1 MLMHSPPRVSV
12 VVPAKDEAGNLPA
25 LVDEIAAALAGQAF
39 EIVVVNDASRDDTA
53 AVLARLARE
62 RSYVRQILHA
72 EPCGQSAAIAT
83 GVKAAR
89 GELVAT
95 LDGDG
100 QNDPRYL
107 PALLALLD
115 DRQVGLAAGQ
125 RLKRQ
130 ASFAK
135 KLASK
140 GANAL
145 RSGLLRDETRD
156 TGCGLKA
163 FRRALFLEFPY
174 FDGMHRF
181 LPALALREGFGVRH
195 LDVVDRPRRHGRSKY
210 GVLDRALIGALD
222 LFGVWWLRR
231 RRKRVPV
238 ARELECTDV

>member
-12 VVPAKDEAGNLPA
+12 VVPAKDEAGNLPG

-39 EIVVVNDASRDDTA
+39 EIVVVNDASRDDTE

-72 EPCGQSAAIAT
+72 DSCGQSAAVAT
-83 GVKAAR
+83 GVRAAR
-89 GELVAT
+89 GDLIAT
-95 LDGDG
+95 LYGDG

-115 DRQVGLAAGQ
+115 DPQIGLAAGQ
-125 RLKRQ
+125 RLKRR
-130 ASFAK
+130 ASLAK
-135 KLASK
+135 RLASK

-163 FRRALFLEFPY
+163 FRRALFLRLPY

-181 LPALALREGFGVRH
+181 LPALVLREGFRVRH

-238 ARELECTDV
+238 AHELECTDV